1 MNKHLYNRIV
11 STCMVF
17 TFGLSILSVMNWEY
31 NKTVIFFLMGI
42 VLAESLDEVVS
53 YLPLKS
59 YAAYLISSYVLLF
72 IGTFLYFYII
82 GNISLEKEGIIQ
94 FTVIYTIVFIIV
106 NRFFHLKNKMEAK
119 MINQWIQEDK
129 ER

>member
-17 TFGLSILSVMNWEY
+17 TFGLFILSVLNWEY
-31 NKTVIFFLMGI
+31 NKTIIFFLAGI
-42 VLAESLDEVVS
+42 ILAECLDELVS

-59 YAAYLISSYVLLF
+59 YAAYLLSSYALLF
-72 IGTFLYFYII
+72 AGTFLYFYII
-82 GNISLEKEGIIQ
+82 GVLHMGKEGIIQ
-94 FTVIYTIVFIIV
+94 FTVIFTIVFIIV
-106 NRFFHLKNKMEAK
+106 NRFFYLKNKMEAK

-129 ER
+129 EI